1 MGQQPAKTKISNGK
15 SAYLDL
21 FPTKEVRAA
30 ALERAHIVR
39 TFEID
44 LYWKR
49 ATYFWTII
57 AVAFAGFFACENAKN
72 DFGASFVASVGMVL
86 GTAWYVVNR
95 GGNAWHHNWEQHVDL
110 LEDDVTGP
118 LYKTLLNRKK
128 YRFWRLTEPFPFSP
142 SRANAL
148 VSIFVMACWLLLQIK
163 AFIDVAMSPSV
174 SQIDAL
180 FAVTMMIASLA
191 FTVLLLSLRGLRRD
205 EFQSIEA
212 RTRAIADG
220 D

>member
-1 MGQQPAKTKISNGK
+1 MNKQSSKVKVSLGK
-15 SAYLDL
+15 AAYLDL
-21 FPTKEVRAA
+21 FPTHKQREL
-30 ALERAHIVR
+30 ALERAHVVR
-39 TFEID
+39 AFEIE

-57 AVAFAGFFACENAKN
+57 AVAFAGFFACENANN
-72 DFGASFVASVGMVL
+72 DFGASFVSSVGMVL

-118 LYKTLLNRKK
+118 LYKTLINRKK

-148 VSIFVMACWLLLQIK
+148 VSIFVMGAWLILEFK
-163 AFIDVAMSPSV
+163 AFIDLSIDPSA

-180 FAVTMMIASLA
+180 FAVALMLASLL
-191 FTVLLLSLRGLRRD
+191 FVVLLLRLRGVRRK
-205 EFQSIEA
+205 EFESIEA
-212 RTRAIADG
+212 RTRAISEV
-220 D
+220 